1 MRKLTTYR
9 NLEQRLRL
17 RGALPPHPHV
27 FSRCDASLNALIHE
41 ASTRTDYQSS
51 VYLKTVGVLVF
62 ESSSNKH
69 SLALFAL
76 S

>member
-1 MRKLTTYR
+1 VRELTTYR

-17 RGALPPHPHV
+17 RGALPPRPHI
-27 FSRCDASLNALIHE
+27 FSRYDASLNALIHE
-41 ASTRTDYQSS
+41 PFMCIDYQSS
-51 VYLKTVGVLVF
+51 VYLKVAGVLVF

-69 SLALFAL
+69 SLALFAP